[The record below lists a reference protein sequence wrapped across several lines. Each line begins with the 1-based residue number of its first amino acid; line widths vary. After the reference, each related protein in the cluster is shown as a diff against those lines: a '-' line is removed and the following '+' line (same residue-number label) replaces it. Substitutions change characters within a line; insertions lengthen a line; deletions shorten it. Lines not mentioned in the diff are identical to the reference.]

1 MDLPLHS
8 QGAGTEIQIVPLEGQ
23 DLAPAQAGGQLQKE
37 QLVATVLP
45 GLDQQPLDL
54 LGSKYLH
61 FSGFGGR
68 EFTAVR
74 WVAEEQLFLHGPVQ
88 SGVESGVD
96 APGGLVGQALAIEL
110 GAKQPAVFLEI
121 GVESLNVPGGQLV

>member
-1 MDLPLHS
+1 MDLPLHP
-8 QGAGTEIQIVPLEGQ
+8 QGAGTEIQIVPLDGQ
-23 DLAPAQAGGQLQKE
+23 DFAPAQAGGQLQEE
-37 QLVATVLP
+37 QFVASVLP

-61 FSGFGGR
+61 FSGFCGR

-74 WVAEEQLFLHGPVQ
+74 RVAEDQFLLHCLVQ
-88 SGVESGVD
+88 CGVESGVD
-96 APGGLVGQALAIEL
+96 APDGLVGQALAIEL